1 MSPNLDHSK
10 IARSKIDASLE
21 TQSILVTCGT
31 GGVGKTTV
39 SAALAVRAACLG
51 KKAVVIT
58 IDPAKRLATSLG
70 LSDIGDQATDLTP
83 ALNAI
88 LLQKGQ
94 APVPDSGSLHAI
106 MPDTRETFE
115 GFIRSLT
122 SNEAVAK
129 RVIQNP
135 IFQIFSRE
143 FSGSN
148 EYMAMQRLLG
158 LHREKQFDLIILDT
172 PPSRNTLA
180 LLDAP
185 KLLARFFDER
195 LIRWLVLP
203 ANKLVS
209 AGMRKALG
217 LLEKLTGAAFMS
229 HLFEFASA
237 LFEVRVQFSA
247 NLSKITDLLSERTT
261 SFLLVAAPSRD
272 TAPDAVHF
280 VQTVQEHQFHF
291 EGMIVNRRLSHLG
304 PVQSQMISD
313 APLPHQKEALDV
325 LAGLQAREEAAM
337 ADLGKRLESFASN
350 QQHSRPL
357 CLSLPELARDV
368 HSLSDLVEIS
378 RAFETFNPA

>member
-1 MSPNLDHSK
+1 MTSNLRTSQIDQALLTKK
-10 IARSKIDASLE
+10 II
-21 TQSILVTCGT
+21 VTCGT

-39 SAALAVRAACLG
+39 SAALALRAASLG
-51 KKAVVIT
+51 KKTVVIT

-70 LSDIGDQATDLTP
+70 LGDIGDLPTDLSSQLRQ
-83 ALNAI
+83 ALI
-88 LLQKGQ
+88 DKGL
-94 APVPDSGSLHAI
+94 PPLPESGSLHAI

-115 GFIRSLT
+115 SFIRSLT
-122 SNEAVAK
+122 ASEAIAK
-129 RVIQNP
+129 RVIDNP

-158 LHREKQFDLIILDT
+158 LHQEGKFDLIILDT

-195 LIRWLVLP
+195 FIRWLVLP

-209 AGMRKALG
+209 TGMRKALG
-217 LLEKLTGAAFMS
+217 LLEKLTGAAFMT

-247 NLSKITDLLSERTT
+247 NLSKITELLQHHST

-272 TAPDAVHF
+272 TAPDALHF
-280 VQTVQEHQFHF
+280 VDSVKGHGFQF
-291 EGMIVNRRLSHLG
+291 EGIVVNRRLSHLG
-304 PVQSQMISD
+304 ACPER
-313 APLPHQKEALDV
+313 APENAPEYINRALQV
-325 LAGLQAREEAAM
+325 LSALQERESLAM
-337 ADLGKRLESFASN
+337 TDLEMKLKTLSSGNPSA
-350 QQHSRPL
+350 PI

-368 HSLSDLVEIS
+368 HSLSDLLEIS
-378 RAFETFNPA
+378 QALERFNPA

>member
-1 MSPNLDHSK
+1 MSVQTPVSSRIDH
-10 IARSKIDASLE
+10 ALQNRR
-21 TQSILVTCGT
+21 ILITCGT

-39 SAALAVRAACLG
+39 SAALAVRAAQLG
-51 KKAVVIT
+51 RKAVVIT

-70 LSDIGDQATDLTP
+70 LGNLGDQATDLSG
-83 ALNAI
+83 ALNDV
-88 LLQKGQ
+88 LKTKGL
-94 APVPDSGSLHAI
+94 PMLPTGGSLHAI
-106 MPDTRETFE
+106 MPDTKETFE

-122 SNEAVAK
+122 PSEAIAR
-129 RVIQNP
+129 RVIRNP

-158 LHREKQFDLIILDT
+158 LQREGKFDLIILDT

-203 ANKLVS
+203 ANKIVS
-209 AGMRKALG
+209 AGMKKALG
-217 LLEKLTGAAFMS
+217 LLEKLTGGAFMTN
-229 HLFEFASA
+229 LFEFAAA

-247 NLSKITDLLSERTT
+247 NLSKVTELLSERSTA
-261 SFLLVAAPSRD
+261 FLLVAAPSRD

-280 VQTVQEHQFHF
+280 VKSVHAHGFHF
-291 EGMIVNRRLSHLG
+291 EGILVNRRLEHLG
-304 PVQSQMISD
+304 LCSDKAPTGTPPHVARAFEVISALQQRESLAMVDLIESIRQSNEM
-313 APLPHQKEALDV
+313 
-325 LAGLQAREEAAM
+325 REE
-337 ADLGKRLESFASN
+337 GSV
-350 QQHSRPL
+350 PL

-368 HSLSDLVEIS
+368 HSLSDLHEIS
-378 RAFETFNPA
+378 LALERFNPA